1 MSSSL
6 VTVFEITI
14 TTKTNFHKNKKE
26 NQKARR
32 GRILLTASYVSSS
45 WNDHLAQKPW
55 RNTDWNISSH
65 DKKKTQLHQT
75 KHTYGLFKQN
85 KWINLEQNR
94 KHKCQGTKQRLEK
107 HINLWQK
114 HNWIRETQTSDS
126 NITYHQKKKK
136 LELIKHLTRNASSR
150 IDPSQANPRS
160 APKALSPSLV
170 YAAQCTLNRRLWL
183 RICHGELFCETNASS
198 SPSSSDIYPFYIPKC
213 WWNRNRQC
221 ANCQFRISR
230 KENLRLGGDGDD
242 DAEEKP

>member
-1 MSSSL
+1 MSLSL
-6 VTVFEITI
+6 VTVFDITI

-75 KHTYGLFKQN
+75 KHTYAWFKQN

-107 HINLWQK
+107 HIILWQK
-114 HNWIRETQTSDS
+114 TQLNQRNTDVWFKHNISSE
-126 NITYHQKKKK
+126 KKK
-136 LELIKHLTRNASSR
+136 TRINKTSY
-150 IDPSQANPRS
+150 SQC
-160 APKALSPSLV
+160 K
-170 YAAQCTLNRRLWL
+170 Q
-183 RICHGELFCETNASS
+183 
-198 SPSSSDIYPFYIPKC
+198 
-213 WWNRNRQC
+213 
-221 ANCQFRISR
+221 
-230 KENLRLGGDGDD
+230 
-242 DAEEKP
+242 